1 MINRKQKLLI
11 VEDDHALRQVL
22 ADRLFEEGYDV
33 LTAENGEM
41 GLELAKS
48 NRPSIIL
55 LDIFMPKMDGITMLS
70 KLRREDS
77 WGNTAYVM
85 VITNSVDATTIATIA
100 GFGNTEFLIKSEWGL
115 EDIVARIKQLLNS

>member
-1 MINRKQKLLI
+1 MINRKQKLLVI
-11 VEDDHALRQVL
+11 EDDHALRQVL
-22 ADRLFEEGYDV
+22 ADRLFEEGFEV

-48 NRPSIIL
+48 NRPAIIL
-55 LDIFMPKMDGITMLS
+55 LDIFMPKMDGITMLG
-70 KLRREDS
+70 KLRREDE
-77 WGNTAYVM
+77 WGSNAYVM
-85 VITNSVDATTIATIA
+85 VITNSVDATTIATIS